1 METQDI
7 TLIYKKLPETLV
19 SWYLENARDLPWRKD
34 QEPYHIWISEIMLQQ
49 TRVEA
54 VKGYYYRFLEAFPDI
69 YTLAKASEEKLLK
82 MWEGLGYY
90 NRAKNLQK
98 AARIIVEELNGDF
111 PTEYQELLKLPGIG
125 EYTAGAVA
133 SISFG
138 EPVAAVD
145 GNVLRVISRITENFQ
160 DISKTSTKK
169 TIKLALE
176 SVYPKK
182 NPGIFTQSLIELGAL
197 ICIPIGA
204 PKCERCPASSFCLA
218 RIHGTQQQLPVK
230 NTKKERRIEERTVFL
245 LESEHD
251 IAIQKRSSKGLLA
264 GLWQFPNVVGKN
276 DAKGALQIVEQWG
289 CRPTSIIRQVEAK
302 HIFSHVQWDMV
313 CYYIPCDMCEGDFLW
328 IDKRELNT
336 KYALPTAFKQFVSIL
351 NKD

>member
-19 SWYLENARDLPWRKD
+19 PWYMQNARDLPWRQD
-34 QEPYHIWISEIMLQQ
+34 QEPYHIWLSEIMLQQ

-54 VKGYYYRFLEAFPDI
+54 VKGYYHRFLKAFPDI
-69 YTLAKASEEKLLK
+69 YALAKASEEQLLK

-90 NRAKNLQK
+90 NRARNLQK
-98 AARIIVEELNGDF
+98 AAKIIVEDFNGDF

-133 SISFG
+133 SISFS

-145 GNVLRVISRITENFQ
+145 GNVFRVISRITENFQ

-176 SVYPKK
+176 TVYPKN

-197 ICIPIGA
+197 ICIPTGV
-204 PKCERCPASSFCLA
+204 PKCDMCPANSYCLA
-218 RIHGTQQQLPVK
+218 RMHGTQQQLPVK

-245 LESEHD
+245 MESENH
-251 IAIQKRSSKGLLA
+251 IAVRKRPNKGLLA
-264 GLWQFPNVVGKN
+264 GLWEFPNVLGKN
-276 DAKGALQIVEQWG
+276 DAKGALQVAEQWN
-289 CRPTSIIRQVEAK
+289 CRPTSILREVEAK

-313 CYYIPCDMCEGDFLW
+313 CYHIPCDQRGEGFVW
-328 IDKRELNT
+328 IDKIDLEREF
-336 KYALPTAFKQFVSIL
+336 ALPTAFKQFIPIL